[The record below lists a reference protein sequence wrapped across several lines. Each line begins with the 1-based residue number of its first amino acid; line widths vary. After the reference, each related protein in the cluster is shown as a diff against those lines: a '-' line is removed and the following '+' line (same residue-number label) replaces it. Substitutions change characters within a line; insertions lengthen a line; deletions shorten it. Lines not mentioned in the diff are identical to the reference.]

1 VRYRGIEVGQVN
13 AVRIVDT
20 GVQLDL
26 DIKRADAPLR
36 TADQIRL
43 ASNGLFGDNEVEI
56 VPGSV
61 KAPKLTPDG
70 WLTGFPP
77 DTLAAIREAVAA
89 EYVRQAFD
97 QLTTRDSASPA
108 AKHADSFHPSAARP
122 RR

>member
-1 VRYRGIEVGQVN
+1 MRKPLTILAVASCLLSACRDRNARVVHAVLPAARGLREGALVRYRGIEVGQVN

-70 WLTGFPP
+70 WLTG
-77 DTLAAIREAVAA
+77 
-89 EYVRQAFD
+89 
-97 QLTTRDSASPA
+97 
-108 AKHADSFHPSAARP
+108 
-122 RR
+122 